1 MIPGYTVLTGW
12 MASEWRPDRYNNKI
26 GRMPTL
32 GLHSSVGG
40 ARHSNLEITGPS
52 PALVKTKQ
60 NQLNRHDN
68 SLFKSKMDSV
78 QSVNK

>member
-1 MIPGYTVLTGW
+1 
-12 MASEWRPDRYNNKI
+12 
-26 GRMPTL
+26 MPTL